1 MGIPLL
7 QGRLFTNDD
16 QLSMQGLALLSK
28 SAASLLWPGQDP
40 IGKRFKRSE
49 DKTWST
55 VVGVVGDVMQD
66 SYRDT
71 PQALAYFPLT
81 GPTPESWGI
90 SSPAYV
96 LKTARAET
104 IAPDVRALAAEVAP
118 EAPMYRVYTL
128 AGLARASMVQLSFTM
143 LTLGIAS
150 ALALVLGAVG
160 LYGVLS
166 YVVAERTREIG
177 LRMAL
182 GAQAKAGAAHG
193 RAPGRARGRRRARAR
208 DDRRAGRDA
217 FAGEPAV
224 RRRGHGPDDVHRMSA
239 AMFLVGL
246 TASYVPARRASSV
259 DPTVSLR
266 GE

>member
-1 MGIPLL
+1 MGIPLV
-7 QGRLFTNDD
+7 QGRLFTEDD
-16 QLSMQGLALLSK
+16 QFAMQGSALLSR
-28 SAASLLWPGQDP
+28 SAANALFPGRDP
-40 IGKRFKRSE
+40 IGLRFKRAE

-55 VVGVVGDVMQD
+55 VVGIVGDVMQD
-66 SYRDT
+66 SFRDV
-71 PQALAYFPLT
+71 PQALAYYPLV
-81 GPTPESWGI
+81 GPTADAYSI
-90 SSPAYV
+90 TSPAYV
-96 LKTARAET
+96 LKTRRAET
-104 IAPDVRALAAEVAP
+104 IAPDVRALAQEVAP

-128 AGLARASMVQLSFTM
+128 AGLARDSMVQLSFTM

-182 GAQAKAGAAHG
+182 GAQAKQVLRMVVRQGARVVGIGLVLGMVVALAATRSLG
-193 RAPGRARGRRRARAR
+193 GLLFGVDPM
-208 DDRRAGRDA
+208 DA
-217 FAGEPAV
+217 ATFVGMA
-224 RRRGHGPDDVHRMSA
+224 A

-246 TASYVPARRASSV
+246 TASYVPARRAALV